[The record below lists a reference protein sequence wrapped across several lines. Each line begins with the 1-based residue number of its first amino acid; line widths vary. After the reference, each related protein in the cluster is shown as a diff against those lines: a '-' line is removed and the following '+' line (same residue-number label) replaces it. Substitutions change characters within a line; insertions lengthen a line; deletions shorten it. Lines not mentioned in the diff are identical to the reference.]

1 MNKGMNKRAE
11 KPGPGRRT
19 GQPETRQAILDAA
32 RARFTAEGFTA
43 TTVRAIATDAGVD
56 AAMINYFFGSKQK
69 LFEEAL
75 ALRANP
81 MTLVPPQLKGS
92 VEGLPRRILTTL
104 LETWDNPEFRS
115 PLLALVTNLSDDPTA
130 NVLLRNFVEEVIGR
144 PIATRLTESGVP
156 ADIATLR
163 AGLMASQLA
172 GLIIARYV
180 VQARPLA
187 DLPRE
192 VVIDTLAPALEV
204 VILGGATTS
213 SP

>member
-1 MNKGMNKRAE
+1 MNKRIV

-19 GQPETRQAILDAA
+19 GQPETKQAILDAA

-75 ALRANP
+75 ALRVNP
-81 MTLVPPQLKGS
+81 MTLVPPQMKGS

-104 LETWDNPEFRS
+104 LETWDNAEFRS
-115 PLLALVTNLSDDPTA
+115 PLLALVTNLSDDPA
-130 NVLLRNFVEEVIGR
+130 ENALLRNFLEDA
-144 PIATRLTESGVP
+144 IAGPVAARLIEAGLFSE
-156 ADIATLR
+156 IAATR
-163 AGLMASQLA
+163 AGLMASQLV
-172 GLIIARYV
+172 GVVMARYV
-180 VQARPLA
+180 VQAKPIA
-187 DLPRE
+187 DLPSQ

-204 VILGGATTS
+204 VLLGGLS
-213 SP
+213 

>member
-11 KPGPGRRT
+11 KPGPGRRA

-81 MTLVPPQLKGS
+81 MTLIPPQLKGS

-115 PLLALVTNLSDDPTA
+115 PLLALVSNLSDDPTENA
-130 NVLLRNFVEEVIGR
+130 LIRSFLEDSIAG
-144 PIATRLTESGVP
+144 PIATRLTEAGLG
-156 ADIATLR
+156 ADMAAAR
-163 AGLMASQLA
+163 AGMMASQLV
-172 GLIIARYV
+172 GVVIARYV
-180 VQARPLA
+180 VVARPFA
-187 DLPRE
+187 DLQRQ
-192 VVIDTLAPALEV
+192 VIIDTMAPALEM
-204 VILGGATTS
+204 ILLGGTHTR
-213 SP
+213 